1 MNPRPTVLLTDYAWP
16 DLTLEAELIEGAGF
30 RLVSGPAKP
39 ASADVI
45 EALAAEHRPAAI
57 MTNWAPVSAAAIA
70 SSPPLRIVARLGVG
84 VDNIAVAEATRRG
97 IWVTNVPDYCIEEVS
112 DHAVGMLLALARG
125 LIEFDREVKA
135 GRWEPAGARLRR
147 VRDLTCG
154 IMGFGRT
161 GRRTAEKLS
170 GFGLRLLAHARR
182 PPADARGVE
191 LTTLEDLLRRSDA
204 VIVHLPLTGDTR
216 HLLDRERISL
226 MKPGALLINVSRGAV
241 VDTEALIEGLAA
253 GRLAG
258 AALDVLE
265 NEPHVPPGLLRPNVI
280 LTPHIAFSS
289 DASLR
294 EVRRKASE
302 EVVRVLRGERPLQPR
317 NEPRT

>member
-70 SSPPLRIVARLGVG
+70 SSPSLRVVARLGVG

-112 DHAVGMLLALARG
+112 DHAVGMLLAWARG
-125 LIEFDREVKA
+125 LIEFDRDVKA

-170 GFGLRLLAHARR
+170 GFGLRLLAHGRR

-317 NEPRT
+317 NEPRL